1 MRGRVPHLAFAD
13 AGCVARLA
21 IAAFLAYIA
30 IMRRDDVIA
39 KLKQT
44 EPALR
49 GFGVAA
55 LYLFGS
61 HARDEAGP
69 DSDVDVFIEVAPDA
83 TFGLSPYM
91 AVYRVLED
99 AFEHNAEIGYSTR
112 DALSPYIRPE
122 AEREAVR
129 IF

>member
-1 MRGRVPHLAFAD
+1 MEISGL
-13 AGCVARLA
+13 
-21 IAAFLAYIA
+21 LAYKRN
-30 IMRRDDVIA
+30 MRRDDVIA

-69 DSDVDVFIEVAPDA
+69 DSDIDVFIDPAPHREFGFLPFMDA
-83 TFGLSPYM
+83 YQPLKESLGENVDY
-91 AVYRVLED
+91 
-99 AFEHNAEIGYSTR
+99 GTR
-112 DALSPYIRPE
+112 KRLLAMLRPD
-122 AEREAVR
+122 
-129 IF
+129 